1 MADPTVRPP
10 ASGVDSFVV
19 VKPDAEAAGLT
30 GAISDYW
37 RAFGY
42 RVEDLGTRRLTRQDV
57 FRLGTLS
64 SRRAAPVKHEF
75 NAQYLTSGPVR
86 TLMIEGPDAIRAGVS
101 LKTTFRQ
108 NVDASEL
115 FSLMHTPA
123 DDEEY
128 SRQIAVLH
136 DEPAGPEEEARELT
150 EDEVA
155 SRCLLDRDTLGA
167 LVTEELRALPARRA
181 AGEAGVVP
189 AELDA
194 APYDQYFGIVIWDD
208 TKHSV
213 DDFAAI
219 VREEL
224 PELRADWAVRVA
236 LRIKALLP
244 VPVAVRRAPDAG
256 RTWQELTNRHELRA
270 SLVRVTEQETAALRA
285 VRVEGNDR

>member
-1 MADPTVRPP
+1 M
-10 ASGVDSFVV
+10 
-19 VKPDAEAAGLT
+19 
-30 GAISDYW
+30 
-37 RAFGY
+37 
-42 RVEDLGTRRLTRQDV
+42 
-57 FRLGTLS
+57 
-64 SRRAAPVKHEF
+64 
-75 NAQYLTSGPVR
+75 
-86 TLMIEGPDAIRAGVS
+86 
-101 LKTTFRQ
+101 
-108 NVDASEL
+108 
-115 FSLMHTPA
+115 
-123 DDEEY
+123 
-128 SRQIAVLH
+128 LH